1 MKSTQNPF
9 SLYDF
14 LGYLIPGA
22 TFLYMII
29 FYNHNLSIEC
39 SLKYLKTYDSIG
51 IFFPFTICSYI
62 SGHLLSFLSSYT
74 IEKYA
79 VWKYGYPS
87 KFLMG
92 TENKSNDQKSEDTS
106 KDETD
111 TTEKDL
117 KETPNNRKRNFIIKS
132 ILYLLILPV
141 SIIDFVFG
149 SILGF
154 NFWNNRTL
162 DNLSINLIYAKGSQI
177 YSKLFDGT
185 DKEFH
190 LPNETIKPQEVDF
203 FTVLHHYTAERTK
216 THNVK
221 FQNYVALYGFLRCM
235 TLILIIFFW
244 VNVYYFLKNNL
255 QLVSIESYLK
265 TSLLIFLP
273 YFFFLSFLKFYKRYS
288 LETLMAMVTL
298 DIDFKIDAKEN
309 SNK

>member
-29 FYNHNLSIEC
+29 FYQHNLSIEC

-51 IFFPFTICSYI
+51 TYLPFTICSYI

-87 KFLMG
+87 KFLMRA
-92 TENKSNDQKSEDTS
+92 NDEEKKEKLKDVA
-106 KDETD
+106 KDEKNLPKNDKVKKLTNW
-111 TTEKDL
+111 L
-117 KETPNNRKRNFIIKS
+117 RYWIVNIALRF
-132 ILYLLILPV
+132 LILPV
-141 SIIDFVFG
+141 FLIDYIFG
-149 SILGF
+149 SLLGF
-154 NFWNNRTL
+154 NFWNNRKL
-162 DNLSINLIYAKGSQI
+162 DDLSINLIYAKGSQI

-185 DKEFH
+185 DKIFH
-190 LPNETIKPQEVDF
+190 LPYETIKPLDVDF

-216 THNVK
+216 AHNVK

-255 QLVSIESYLK
+255 ILVSIESYLK

-298 DIDFKIDAKEN
+298 DIDFKIDAEVN
-309 SNK
+309 SNN

>member
-39 SLKYLKTYDSIG
+39 SLEYLKTYDSIG
-51 IFFPFTICSYI
+51 TYLPFTICSYI

-79 VWKYGYPS
+79 VWTYGYPS

-92 TENKSNDQKSEDTS
+92 TENNQKLEDTN
-106 KDETD
+106 
-111 TTEKDL
+111 EKDV
-117 KETPNNRKRNFIIKS
+117 KETLYNLLRNFIIKS
-132 ILYLLILPV
+132 ILHILILPI
-141 SIIDFVFG
+141 SIIDYLFG
-149 SILGF
+149 TILGF

-162 DNLSINLIYAKGSQI
+162 DQLSINLIYAKGSQI

-190 LPNETIKPQEVDF
+190 LPDKTIKPQEVDF
-203 FTVLHHYTAERTK
+203 FTVLHHFTAERTK

-235 TLILIIFFW
+235 TLILVIFFW
-244 VNVYYFLKNNL
+244 TNVYYFLKNNL

-298 DIDFKIDAKEN
+298 DIDFKIDDKVN
-309 SNK
+309 SEK